1 MQKLIELF
9 PHIVKNR
16 YYYFKKIDE
25 TTDYANRTG
34 SYDNI

>member
-16 YYYFKKIDE
+16 YYYFKKVDE

-34 SYDNI
+34 SYDDI